1 MIRAFSVDSVRRA
14 ESAAM
19 ADLPDGELMQRA
31 ATGLAEVVAARLEQ
45 RDGDRVVALVGSGD
59 NGGDAAYAAARLAAD
74 GHNVAVVLLSDRAH
88 EGGVEA
94 ARGAGCVVLA
104 AESDPDEV
112 TAALGEA
119 DVVVDCVTG
128 IGGSAGL
135 RESAVRLRDAVP
147 ETAYVVSVDLP
158 SGSDPAGIE
167 PGETF
172 FADETVTF
180 SLAKPVHLLPAGE
193 AATGLLTVVEIGV
206 EEPERA
212 AVERLTRADI
222 AEMWPVPGP
231 FDDKYTR
238 GVLGVVAGGE
248 RYPGAAV
255 LATTA
260 AATAGVGMVR
270 YVGPPTP
277 TGLVHAAVPEAVPG
291 KGRVQAWLVGPGLD
305 SGDRTS
311 PGRAQLRAAED
322 ALGEDVPCVVDAG
335 ALDLLSK
342 PRSAPTL
349 LTPHV
354 GELARLAKRL
364 RPRGLPRAGRS
375 EASWVQMTR
384 ERPVLVARAVADR
397 LDATVLVKG
406 AVTVVVPPTS
416 TGLPVRS
423 QSDGPAWLA
432 TAGAG
437 DVLAGLAGALAA
449 SGCSMLDTGS
459 MAAAVHGMAAD
470 RANPGG
476 PVRALDV
483 AHALGRTVAG
493 VLTEPA

>member
-1 MIRAFSVDSVRRA
+1 MIRAFDVDSVRRA

-88 EGGVEA
+88 EGGVAA
-94 ARGAGCVVLA
+94 ARAAGCVLLG
-104 AESDPDEV
+104 AESD
-112 TAALGEA
+112 AAPTVLGEA
-119 DVVVDCVTG
+119 DVVVDGVTG
-128 IGGSAGL
+128 IGGSPGL

-158 SGSDPAGIE
+158 SGSDPVGLE

-206 EEPERA
+206 DEPEQA
-212 AVERLTRADI
+212 AVERLTRNDI
-222 AEMWPVPGP
+222 AELWPVPGP

-260 AATAGVGMVR
+260 AVTAGVGMVR

-277 TGLVHAAVPEAVPG
+277 TGLVHAAVPEAVAG
-291 KGRVQAWLVGPGLD
+291 TGRVQAWLVGPGLD
-305 SGDRTS
+305 AGDRTS
-311 PGRAQLRAAED
+311 AGRAQLRAAEA

-335 ALDLLSK
+335 ALDLLSR

-349 LTPHV
+349 LTPHA

-375 EASWVQMTR
+375 EAAWVQLTR

-406 AVTVVVPPTS
+406 AVTVVVPPTK
-416 TGLPVRS
+416 TGLPVRA

-449 SGCSMLDTGS
+449 AGCSMLDTGS

-493 VLTEPA
+493 ILTEPA